1 MSEQRFYNAEY
12 SDMPP
17 DLSGLLTWDN
27 EIFADLIVCPI
38 TPDEPGVMRLV
49 CIASASNVVVKKI
62 EAK

>member
-1 MSEQRFYNAEY
+1 
-12 SDMPP
+12 MPP

-27 EIFADLIVCPI
+27 KIFADLIVCLF

-49 CIASASNVVVKKI
+49 CIDSASNVVVKKI